1 MRWSRK
7 KHRRLHSPIGCLTPD
22 EVFAGKTG
30 EDVQCRQ
37 GPPSLLAGS
46 PDLRVPLKIHF
57 YEIVNNT
64 SQYDVFVQAL
74 LEYGDISSPE
84 EFVTQ
89 RWPIPPVLATIVL
102 THLSVQLG
110 YAHASMPAALVL
122 ADNRSCSCSVLD
134 NFTSPKQFLEIPLTQ
149 NHLISFAKKI
159 QVQRRRD
166 IIKILIF
173 RHCQVNARLLI

>member
-1 MRWSRK
+1 MNVLDRFTGKPVRD
-7 KHRRLHSPIGCLTPD
+7 D
-22 EVFAGKTG
+22 EACSFFFCILNPCIFLRNAGN
-30 EDVQCRQ
+30 
-37 GPPSLLAGS
+37 AGS
-46 PDLRVPLKIHF
+46 RGKCILYFRVPLKIHF

-64 SQYDVFVQAL
+64 SQYDVSVQAL

-122 ADNRSCSCSVLD
+122 ADNRSCSHSFSKFFWEGSESLSAKAQVSL
-134 NFTSPKQFLEIPLTQ
+134 FLARFLT
-149 NHLISFAKKI
+149 I
-159 QVQRRRD
+159 
-166 IIKILIF
+166 
-173 RHCQVNARLLI
+173 